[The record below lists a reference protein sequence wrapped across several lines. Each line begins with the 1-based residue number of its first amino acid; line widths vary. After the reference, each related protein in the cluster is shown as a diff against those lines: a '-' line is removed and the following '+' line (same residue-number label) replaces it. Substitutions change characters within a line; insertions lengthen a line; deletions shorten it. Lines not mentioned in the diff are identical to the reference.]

1 MSAISIDFS
10 KEIRPIKRMNA
21 VNNGPILELHRENP
35 FNNRNNLELYK
46 SMNIPFARLHDAPFF
61 ATYGGNHTVDI
72 HLIFT
77 DFDAD
82 PYDENNYDFACT
94 DQLMKVILMAGT
106 KPFYRLGC
114 SIEGHLPEKYAIY
127 PPKDFKKWA
136 VICEHI
142 IAHYNEGWA
151 DGFNMDIEYWEIWN
165 EPNSID
171 MWLGTPEEFNDLY
184 VIASKHLKKKFPHL
198 KIGGPAFCNL
208 DEGSTAVWA
217 KPFLQKVK
225 QENAPLDFFSW
236 HGYTLEID
244 YIIEKLK
251 QVRNMLDEFGFTE
264 TESILNEWNYAKNFS
279 VAEYKQLLSI
289 KGAAFTSAYISAC
302 QDGPLDMLMYY
313 DARPTVFNNLFDPDF
328 YEPRKGYYVLKM
340 WGELL
345 KNKASQCEAKWDIA
359 DIYVTAAKYENNNI
373 AVITYYTD
381 KTDMPEKSV
390 EILIENDLHIDKC
403 IYLLDGENDMVNM
416 GELTCVNGKYW
427 INIKPNTVVV
437 LR

>member
-1 MSAISIDFS
+1 MSEIFIDFN
-10 KEIRPIKRMNA
+10 KETGKIKRMNA

-35 FNNRNNLELYK
+35 FANRNNLELYK
-46 SMNIPFARLHDAPFF
+46 SMNIPYARLHDAPFF
-61 ATYGGNHTVDI
+61 ATYGGNHTVDV

-82 PYDENNYDFACT
+82 PYDEKSYDFSCT

-114 SIEGHLPEKYAIY
+114 SIEGHLPKKYAIY

-165 EPNSID
+165 EPNTPD
-171 MWLGTPEEFNDLY
+171 MWLGTPEQFNDLY
-184 VIASKHLKKKFPHL
+184 IITSKHIKGRFPHL
-198 KIGGPAFCNL
+198 KLGGPAFCNL
-208 DEGSTAVWA
+208 DEVSTAVWA
-217 KPFLQKVK
+217 RPFLQRVK
-225 QENAPLDFFSW
+225 EEDAPLDFFSW
-236 HGYTLEID
+236 HGYTLKID
-244 YIIEKLK
+244 YIIEKLRHA
-251 QVRNMLDEFGFTE
+251 RNMLDEYGFTE
-264 TESILNEWNYAKNFS
+264 TESILNEWNYAKDFS

-289 KGAAFTSAYISAC
+289 KGAAFTSAYISVC

-328 YEPRKGYYVLKM
+328 YEPRKGYYVLKL

-345 KNKASQCEAKWDIA
+345 KNEARQCYAQCDID
-359 DIYVTAAKYENNNI
+359 DIYVTAAKYEDNNI
-373 AVITYYTD
+373 TIVTYYTD
-381 KTDMPEKSV
+381 KTDMPERN
-390 EILIENDLHIDKC
+390 IELSIVNDREEYKN
-403 IYLLDGENDMVNM
+403 IYLLDGENDMVNTD
-416 GELTCVNGKYW
+416 GITSSDGKYSLT
-427 INIKPNTVVV
+427 IQPNTVVV

>member
-1 MSAISIDFS
+1 MTAITIDFN
-10 KEIRPIKRMNA
+10 KDIRPIKRMNA

-46 SMNIPFARLHDAPFF
+46 SMNIPYARLHDAPFF
-61 ATYGGNHTVDI
+61 ATYGGDHTVDV
-72 HLIFT
+72 HLIFKN
-77 DFDAD
+77 FDAD
-82 PYDENNYDFACT
+82 PYDENSYDFACT

-114 SIEGHLPEKYAIY
+114 SIEGHLPKKYAIY

-151 DGFNMDIEYWEIWN
+151 NGFNMDIEYWEIWN
-165 EPNSID
+165 EPNTPD
-171 MWLGTPEEFNDLY
+171 MWLGTSEEFNDLY
-184 VIASKHLKKKFPHL
+184 VTSAKHLKERFPHL

-208 DEGSTAVWA
+208 DEVSIKVWA

-225 QENAPLDFFSW
+225 EENAPLDFFSW
-236 HGYTLEID
+236 HGYAVEIS

-251 QVRNMLDEFGFTE
+251 QARDMLDEFGFTE
-264 TESILNEWNYAKNFS
+264 TESILNEWNYAKDFS

-289 KGAAFTSAYISAC
+289 KGASFTSAYISVC

-328 YEPRKGYYVLKM
+328 YEARKGYYVLKL

-345 KNKASQCEAKWDIA
+345 KNKASQCESKWDIA
-359 DIYVTAAKYENNNI
+359 DIYVTAAKYEDNNI

-381 KTDMPEKSV
+381 KPDMPEKNV
-390 EILIENDLHIDKC
+390 EILIENDVKNSKTL
-403 IYLLDGENDMVNM
+403 YLLDGENDMVNM
-416 GELTCVNGKYW
+416 GELTCVNGKYR